1 MTEDTAS
8 WSAAR
13 LGKLVDHEAPDAPTA
28 RFAPP
33 HGHVAT
39 GAVDRRTGLGSLNLL
54 VRPDVDGVIA
64 RDKEVGA
71 REVERR
77 NAIRCH
83 LADEERVHRVGPQVR
98 LAREQK
104 AHVARNQTKRLRRVA
119 LEPRLAVL
127 REGRVDR
134 GAIGRG
140 INDRSAAARRDRE
153 RDKESAGY
161 GLHMPPGRSEL
172 LMSREIFHD
181 PSSCR
186 SHTVRYFPL
195 STMSAPV
202 PVLGCSVHTYVPR
215 STAYQ
220 PVMMTS
226 WVASRAA
233 GTENWARKPLK
244 P

>member
-8 WSAAR
+8 RSAPR
-13 LGKLVDHEAPDAPTA
+13 LGKLVDHEAPDVPAA
-28 RFAPP
+28 RLTPP

-39 GAVDRRTGLGSLNLL
+39 GAVDRRTGLGNLNLL

-64 RDKEVGA
+64 RDEEVGA

-77 NAIRCH
+77 NAVRRH
-83 LADEERVHRVGPQVR
+83 LADEERVHGVAPQVR
-98 LAREQK
+98 LAREQE
-104 AHVARNQTKRLRRVA
+104 AHVARNQTERLRRVA

-127 REGRVDR
+127 LEGGVDR

-140 INDRSAAARRDRE
+140 IDDRSAAAGRDRE
-153 RDKESAGY
+153 GDKESAGY
-161 GLHMPPGRSEL
+161 GLHMLPGRSEL

-195 STMSAPV
+195 STISAPL
-202 PVLGCSVHTYVPR
+202 PILGCSVH
-215 STAYQ
+215 
-220 PVMMTS
+220 
-226 WVASRAA
+226 
-233 GTENWARKPLK
+233 E
-244 P
+244 